1 MLGGILLGSF
11 VLNTGPALQKAHF
24 MGVSVPI
31 GTFSVAGM
39 LERVT
44 DRRQAVSLLAMMC
57 PILCK
62 VRFETLH
69 HSFRART
76 LWTQVAFSI
85 FVNWIMAPFVME
97 CDVWKSWSNNC

>member
-39 LERVT
+39 LE
-44 DRRQAVSLLAMMC
+44 
-57 PILCK
+57 
-62 VRFETLH
+62 
-69 HSFRART
+69 
-76 LWTQVAFSI
+76 
-85 FVNWIMAPFVME
+85 
-97 CDVWKSWSNNC
+97 